1 MTERQLYPAIEPFET
16 GFLQVPD
23 GHNLYYEL
31 SGNPEGKPAVFL
43 HGGPGGGTS
52 PQQRRFFDP
61 RRYLIIL
68 FDQRGAGKSTPH
80 ASLEH
85 NTTQDLVADIELL
98 RQHLGIK
105 RWQVF
110 GGSWGSTLALA
121 YAQAHPE
128 PVTEL
133 VLRGI
138 FLFRQKEM
146 DWFYRDGTRR
156 LFPDLWEEFI
166 APIPEAERDDIIGAY
181 YRRLTGP
188 NEAEKIT
195 AAKAWCLWENR
206 TITLSPDEALTGE
219 VDNVGFALAFA
230 RIEAHYFING
240 GFIAH
245 ENQLLEDCSL
255 IQHIPTIIVH
265 GRYDAICPCA
275 NAWDLKQ
282 VLPQAELRIIPA
294 SGHSAFEPGIA
305 SALVEATD
313 QFLKAT
319 D

>member
-1 MTERQLYPAIEPFET
+1 
-16 GFLQVPD
+16 
-23 GHNLYYEL
+23 
-31 SGNPEGKPAVFL
+31 
-43 HGGPGGGTS
+43 
-52 PQQRRFFDP
+52 
-61 RRYLIIL
+61 
-68 FDQRGAGKSTPH
+68 
-80 ASLEH
+80 
-85 NTTQDLVADIELL
+85 
-98 RQHLGIK
+98 
-105 RWQVF
+105 
-110 GGSWGSTLALA
+110 LA

-138 FLFRQKEM
+138 FLFRKKEI

-166 APIPEAERDDIIGAY
+166 APIPEDERDNIIAAY

-188 NEAEKIT
+188 NEAEKIV

-206 TITLSPDEALTGE
+206 TITLSPDDALASE
-219 VDNVGFALAFA
+219 VNNVSFALAFA

-255 IQHIPTIIVH
+255 IRHIPTIIVH

-282 VLPQAELRIIPA
+282 ALPQADLRIIPA
-294 SGHSAFEPGIA
+294 SGHSAFEPGITG
-305 SALVEATD
+305 ALVEATD
-313 QFLKAT
+313 HFLEAM

>member
-1 MTERQLYPAIEPFET
+1 MSAKQLYPAIKSFET
-16 GFLQVPD
+16 GFLKVSD
-23 GHNLYYEL
+23 GHDLYYEL
-31 SGNPEGKPAVFL
+31 SGNPQGKPVVFL

-61 RRYLIIL
+61 QRYLIIL
-68 FDQRGAGKSTPH
+68 FDQRGSGKSTPH
-80 ASLEH
+80 ASLEN
-85 NTTQDLVADIELL
+85 NTTRDLVADIERL
-98 RQHLGIK
+98 RAHLGIE

-138 FLFRQKEM
+138 FLFRKKDI

-156 LFPDLWEEFI
+156 LFPDLWEEFV
-166 APIPEAERDDIIGAY
+166 APIPESERGDIVAAY
-181 YRRLTGP
+181 YRRLTGTD
-188 NEAEKIT
+188 EAEKIT

-206 TITLSPDEALTGE
+206 TITLSPDDSLASE
-219 VDNVGFALAFA
+219 VNNIEFAMAFA
-230 RIEAHYFING
+230 RIEAHYFVSG
-240 GFIAH
+240 GFMGR

-255 IQHIPTIIVH
+255 IRHIPTVIIH

-282 VLPQAELRIIPA
+282 ALPQAELKIVPA
-294 SGHSAFEPGIA
+294 SGHSAFEPGIT
-305 SALVEATD
+305 SALVSATD
-313 QFLKAT
+313 KFLEAAE
-319 D
+319 